1 MLIVAF
7 SGVPT
12 TGVETGVLATF
23 KIGWP
28 LFSDCNVG
36 VVASTLDC
44 IELITIGWVLFAVNW
59 LMLMVAALAVA
70 SVDANSTPSTVSS
83 ECL

>member
-12 TGVETGVLATF
+12 IGVETGALATF

-36 VVASTLDC
+36 VVTATLDG
-44 IELITIGWVLFAVNW
+44 IELIITG
-59 LMLMVAALAVA
+59 
-70 SVDANSTPSTVSS
+70 
-83 ECL
+83 